1 MPWIWIVLQSFKRIK
16 IKGLFEP
23 LRHHFICHQ
32 KPSQEDWKEFVI
44 LLNMSN
50 KFDIDWLQT
59 QGFLKTLL
67 IFIWWNEPHPTLSL
81 IFLTSCR
88 SCPTNKIQSWRILK
102 GWQLT
107 SISLCSSVYCWH
119 PVTRIA
125 EELGWQPEQSSIR
138 KLILFVNIS
147 AAACSRTR
155 SRCQCGTRGQRQ
167 STILHSNSK
176 VEIFGY
182 GRHSMREDIGRR
194 LKRTFIALCPLCVHQ
209 LCCHWNAIQFLADHD
224 QYMNMWTLIGAR

>member
-1 MPWIWIVLQSFKRIK
+1 
-16 IKGLFEP
+16 
-23 LRHHFICHQ
+23 
-32 KPSQEDWKEFVI
+32 
-44 LLNMSN
+44 MSN

-67 IFIWWNEPHPTLSL
+67 IFIWWNEPRPTLSL

-88 SCPTNKIQSWRILK
+88 SCPANQIQSWRILK

-119 PVTRIA
+119 PVTNSRRTWLTARAI
-125 EELGWQPEQSSIR
+125 LNPQVNSLCQYICRRRRLQSHKVKMPTKGLR
-138 KLILFVNIS
+138 E
-147 AAACSRTR
+147 
-155 SRCQCGTRGQRQ
+155 

-182 GRHSMREDIGRR
+182 GRHSMQEDIGRR

-209 LCCHWNAIQFLADHD
+209 LCCHWNAIQFLANHD
-224 QYMNMWTLIGAR
+224 QWSLTNTWICGHWLGPDKNGLNFPSIEEVFY

>member
-1 MPWIWIVLQSFKRIK
+1 M
-16 IKGLFEP
+16 
-23 LRHHFICHQ
+23 
-32 KPSQEDWKEFVI
+32 
-44 LLNMSN
+44 
-50 KFDIDWLQT
+50 
-59 QGFLKTLL
+59 
-67 IFIWWNEPHPTLSL
+67 
-81 IFLTSCR
+81 
-88 SCPTNKIQSWRILK
+88 
-102 GWQLT
+102 
-107 SISLCSSVYCWH
+107 YCWH

-147 AAACSRTR
+147 AAAAAACSRTR

-182 GRHSMREDIGRR
+182 GWYSMQEDIGRR

-209 LCCHWNAIQFLADHD
+209 LCCHWNAIQFLANHD
-224 QYMNMWTLIGAR
+224 QWSLTNTWICGHWLGPDKNGLNFPSIEEVFLLKAGQNTQLSSSLLSYMRGWSVTR

>member
-88 SCPTNKIQSWRILK
+88 SCPANQIQSWRILK

-119 PVTRIA
+119 PVTRRA
-125 EELGWQPEQSSIR
+125 EELGWQPQQSSIR

-155 SRCQCGTRGQRQ
+155 SRCQLR
-167 STILHSNSK
+167 
-176 VEIFGY
+176 
-182 GRHSMREDIGRR
+182 D
-194 LKRTFIALCPLCVHQ
+194 
-209 LCCHWNAIQFLADHD
+209 
-224 QYMNMWTLIGAR
+224 